1 METKTI
7 LNKLESLNEPLNLT
21 HYWIIVL
28 KYKRLLLIVP
38 LLFCLLGY
46 LIALNIMPIF
56 KSSATI
62 VIEKQEKRIVDIEE
76 VYNAQARY
84 ADFNHVNNQIQ
95 IIKSDEIFNGI
106 LLDEERAKKIR
117 SLYNDIPQKFVSRNI
132 LAIKK
137 LISPIIK
144 FKKISK
150 GDLASDKAIKKYIK
164 GNFYVAHIRNSDVVN
179 LSFTSH
185 DPELAKYILTELIES
200 FVTEK

>member
-7 LNKLESLNEPLNLT
+7 LNKLESLNETLNLT

-46 LIALNIMPIF
+46 FIALNIMPIF

-62 VIEKQEKRIVDIEE
+62 VIEKQEKRIVYIEE

-95 IIKSDEIFNGI
+95 IIKSDEIFNGV

-117 SLYNDIPQKFVSRNI
+117 SL
-132 LAIKK
+132 
-137 LISPIIK
+137 
-144 FKKISK
+144 
-150 GDLASDKAIKKYIK
+150 
-164 GNFYVAHIRNSDVVN
+164 
-179 LSFTSH
+179 
-185 DPELAKYILTELIES
+185 
-200 FVTEK
+200 